1 MDFTHCAW
9 SSLDG
14 DEEKELDL
22 DNAGDDDDDD
32 INGGA
37 SSWV

>member
-22 DNAGDDDDDD
+22 DNGGDDDD